1 MGSIVYL
8 NGQLCPREQANVS
21 VMDRG
26 FLFGEGV
33 YEVVRCYE
41 GRWFRMRDHGAR
53 LARSMAALSMGGFE
67 VSWLEGIG
75 NDLLKAN
82 HSDGS
87 GVILYVQVTRGADT
101 NRAHRYPMK
110 LLTPTSLAF
119 LQQLRLEADS
129 EKAAVVIQE
138 DQRWGRCDIKSISLL
153 GHVMAATEAQ
163 RAKADE
169 AILVREGVVTEGSS
183 TNVAIVR
190 EGRVVTHPE
199 SPKILSGISRKVM
212 LEICG
217 EMGVAVEQRPFG
229 VDELHSASEVF
240 LMGTTHEIWPV
251 GKIDGKV
258 LEGPQDGGLT
268 GRLMGRFSELT
279 RTADRIG

>member
-8 NGQLCPREQANVS
+8 NGQLCPREEANVS
-21 VMDRG
+21 VLDRG

-41 GRWFRMRDHGAR
+41 GRWFRMRDHTGR
-53 LARSMAALSMGGFE
+53 LARSMVALSMGGFE

-82 HSDGS
+82 HSGGS
-87 GVILYVQVTRGADT
+87 DVILYVQVTRGADT
-101 NRAHRYPMK
+101 NRAHRFPMR

-119 LQQLRLEADS
+119 LQDLRPEDDPESAS
-129 EKAAVVIQE
+129 VVIQE

-153 GHVMAATEAQ
+153 GHVMAANDAK

-169 AILVREGVVTEGSS
+169 AILVRDGVVTEGSS
-183 TNVAIVR
+183 TNVAIVQD
-190 EGRVVTHPE
+190 GRVVTHPE

-212 LEICG
+212 LEICA
-217 EMGVAVEQRPFG
+217 EMGVTVEQRPFG
-229 VDELHSASEVF
+229 LDALHRASEVF

-258 LEGPQDGGLT
+258 VVRRPEGGLT
-268 GRLMGRFSELT
+268 GRLARRFSELT
-279 RTADRIG
+279 CSADRIG